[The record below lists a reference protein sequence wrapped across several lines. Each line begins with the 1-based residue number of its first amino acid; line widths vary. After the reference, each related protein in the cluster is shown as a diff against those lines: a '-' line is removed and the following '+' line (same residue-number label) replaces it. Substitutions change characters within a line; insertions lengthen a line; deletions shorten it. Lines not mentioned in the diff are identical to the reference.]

1 MAARLIEEDRAA
13 CLSYSST
20 SPPAPPL
27 SPEHKEQSLAD
38 IMAAVAASAR
48 AEEMAELKEIEKKAS
63 SKVNNNEIHKNEIY
77 FTNHGKVILYVASIF
92 LYFHGLLISIFY
104 FHV

>member
-20 SPPAPPL
+20 SAPAPPL
-27 SPEHKEQSLAD
+27 SSEHKEQSLAD

-48 AEEMAELKEIEKKAS
+48 AEEMAELKEIEKKAD
-63 SKVNNNEIHKNEIY
+63 SKVTNHNYFNNNEIYIINNGENA
-77 FTNHGKVILYVASIF
+77 FNLT
-92 LYFHGLLISIFY
+92 LI
-104 FHV
+104 